1 MTLTLGICG
10 AEGRMGR
17 ALLALL
23 PEYPELRLTAA
34 LTEHDSPGVG
44 GLVGGVRLAGRA
56 AEVAGEA
63 EVWIDFSAPG
73 SSVILAEECARWGG
87 ALLVG
92 TTGHSIPER
101 EALLKSARR
110 IPVALVANT
119 SIGVFALLAAAR
131 EVQRILGT
139 SAEIEIVEAHHRAKK
154 DAPSG
159 TALMI
164 AQELGAAGGL
174 TLVTNREG
182 ERTPGELGVTSIRG
196 GDVVGEHTVYFLGD
210 GERLEL
216 THRARDRSVFA
227 RGALRLVQLLAH
239 RAPGLYGIGDLVA
252 AEQ

>member
-17 ALLALL
+17 AVLALL

-34 LTEHDSPGVG
+34 LTAHDSPGVG
-44 GLVGGVRLAGRA
+44 RLVSGVRLAGRA
-56 AEVAGEA
+56 ADVSGEA
-63 EVWIDFSAPG
+63 EVWLDFSAPD
-73 SSVILAEECARWGG
+73 SSVMLAEECARRGRP
-87 ALLVG
+87 LLVG
-92 TTGHSIPER
+92 TTGHSNAER
-101 EALLKSARR
+101 EALLNSARR
-110 IPVALVANT
+110 IPLALVANT

-131 EVQRILGT
+131 EAQRILGS
-139 SAEIEIVEAHHRAKK
+139 SAEVEIVEAHHRAKK
-154 DAPSG
+154 DTPSG

-164 AQELGAAGGL
+164 ARELGAAGGL
-174 TLVTNREG
+174 TLITSREG
-182 ERTPGELGVTSIRG
+182 ERKPGELGVTSIRG

-227 RGALRLVQLLAH
+227 RGALQLVQRLA
-239 RAPGLYGIGDLVA
+239 RRTPGLYGISDLVG